1 MSCLNCAKLQ
11 QEVEWLRATNESVRV
26 CKDHTFE
33 VADPRKTD
41 CLVCE
46 VERLRRTQD
55 ALKEWA
61 LDHKRLIE
69 YVCESHPMPLI
80 MQGWLAEA
88 RGEGDE

>member
-1 MSCLNCAKLQ
+1 MSERLEKALDTLPDDGPIVPVNCGSC
-11 QEVEWLRATNESVRV
+11 EE
-26 CKDHTFE
+26 
-33 VADPRKTD
+33 RKR
-41 CLVCE
+41 LEAE